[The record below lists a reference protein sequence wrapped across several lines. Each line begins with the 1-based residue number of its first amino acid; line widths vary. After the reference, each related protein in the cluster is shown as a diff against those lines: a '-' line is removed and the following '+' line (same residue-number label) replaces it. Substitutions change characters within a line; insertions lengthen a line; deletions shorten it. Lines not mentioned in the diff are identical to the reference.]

1 MLLSRVKGHFK
12 YVQLCP
18 VLSRGVAWQISLG
31 NRMRQK
37 ELLSDNSSMTNC
49 IYGLPWKCLKNSWAP
64 SSICWPVHFFCSSE
78 LWFFPAR
85 GLMRLL
91 EGRGTFGNFWSVITI
106 AVSVPVQ
113 WQIIWTNY
121 LEGCNFILATKSGCL
136 FLAHQQPI
144 WFKSDFW
151 LTRGFWA
158 ISLAVCLGKVGAFWC
173 Q

>member
-1 MLLSRVKGHFK
+1 M
-12 YVQLCP
+12 QLCP

-31 NRMRQK
+31 NHMRQK
-37 ELLSDNSSMTNC
+37 ELLSDNSSTTNW
-49 IYGLPWKCLKNSWAP
+49 IYGLPWRCLRNNWAP
-64 SSICWPVHFFCSSE
+64 SSICWPVRFFCSSE

-91 EGRGTFGNFWSVITI
+91 EGRGTFGNFWSVVTI

-113 WQIIWTNY
+113 WQIIWTNTTRRA
-121 LEGCNFILATKSGCL
+121 ATS
-136 FLAHQQPI
+136 FLLLNQGACFLVINNPSD
-144 WFKSDFW
+144 FKSDFW

-158 ISLAVCLGKVGAFWC
+158 ILLAVCVGKVGVFWC